1 MGSGKGLLKMLTDD
15 VSAAEKTQKLLDQYS
30 QLTRCRERRQQWAS
44 GLRGK
49 EKQEGLLKLHGP

>member
-30 QLTRCRERRQQWAS
+30 QLPRCRERRQQWAS

-49 EKQEGLLKLHGP
+49 EKQEGLPKLHGP